1 MDKFKMNLDREGM
14 SSDQIQNYQNFN
26 QLKKDFEL
34 LKKPFWKNPWFWG
47 TGGVASTAIIL
58 SIGVLTNSK
67 TETNETISTINI
79 EEDISQNVQTDSP
92 FTLTALNDT
101 QETSL
106 SSSEETNFVE
116 PNIPQRK
123 SEKKRVEKSEVQSAK
138 KVRTLKLDLVEDEF
152 PTLQPLIGSE
162 LEILEGSQ
170 FDARW
175 FERTWDDIQ
184 LITLG
189 ENKYLI
195 KFSDG
200 REMNK
205 MYVKTRKQQS

>member
-1 MDKFKMNLDREGM
+1 MEKFKMNLDREGM

-67 TETNETISTINI
+67 PETNETISTINI
-79 EEDISQNVQTDSP
+79 EEDISQNIQTDP
-92 FTLTALNDT
+92 LFTLTALNDT

-106 SSSEETNFVE
+106 SSEETNFVE

-123 SEKKRVEKSEVQSAK
+123 SEEKRVEKSEAQTVK
-138 KVRTLKLDLVEDEF
+138 KVRTLKLDLLEDEF
-152 PTLQPLIGSE
+152 PSLQPLIGSE
-162 LEILEGSQ
+162 LEILDGSQ
-170 FDARW
+170 FDPRW

-200 REMNK
+200 REVNK
-205 MYVKTRKQQS
+205 MYVKTRNQHS